1 MANPQVR
8 YSESHLTALPKGSMR
23 SSPNDN
29 SIHAPIEGTLKEPKG
44 SKLDAKRRADYQS
57 DVARVDAW
65 DTSVWSTWTVTGRVL
80 PERCDVGV
88 PATVSQ
94 GIGAGGRFQ
103 LRLEVIRSHIAA
115 VCALEKGG
123 PSVFEIADVV
133 RRRLIPLSQ
142 VLPHLAF
149 EERGT
154 RSGAGAGVL
163 REA

>member
-115 VCALEKGG
+115 VCALEKGR
-123 PSVFEIADVV
+123 PKCI
-133 RRRLIPLSQ
+133 
-142 VLPHLAF
+142 
-149 EERGT
+149 
-154 RSGAGAGVL
+154 
-163 REA
+163 